1 MVTEAQDS
9 QQPGWLVR
17 ATEGE
22 RLVLRAGGVWVVAM
36 IAELDPLV
44 AESDDNVTFSNVQI
58 DLSEVSQLDTS
69 GAMLFYRVAKAF
81 ETQGAKVEYV
91 GVSESHQPLLK
102 LVEAA
107 EREPHDVELPP
118 ENTFVLMVERVG
130 KSVFEALAEGTALLN
145 FFGMTIVKLLQAFR
159 SPRRLRFVSLVH
171 QIEQTGLNAVPIVA
185 LLSFLIGLSGGR
197 SAAPVWCRDIH
208 REPVGGFGFAGD
220 WCSIDG
226 DNGRRTFGLRLYCSD
241 RHDEGQRRGRCDADV
256 GPRSSRGLG
265 AAKSKRV
272 TDHIAIARLHCRFVR
287 PSWRC
292 GYVAFLTRPQHRAV
306 YAAAGRSCIAQE
318 FSRRHGEGASLCILD
333 CDGWLLR
340 GVTCF
345 R

>member
-1 MVTEAQDS
+1 MVADPQDS

-69 GAMLFYRVAKAF
+69 GAMLFYRVAKAS

-91 GVSESHQPLLK
+91 GVSESHQPLLQ

-107 EREPHDVELPP
+107 EREPHDVELPQ
-118 ENTFVLMVERVG
+118 ENTFVLMVERTG
-130 KSVFEALAEGTALLN
+130 KSVFEALAEGAALLN
-145 FFGMTIVKLLQAFR
+145 FFGMTIVKLLIALR

-185 LLSFLIGLSGGR
+185 LLSFLIGVVLAYQGAE
-197 SAAPVWCRDIH
+197 SASPVWCRDIH
-208 REPVGGFGFAGD
+208 REPIGG
-220 WCSIDG
+220 SV
-226 DNGRRTFGLRLYCSD
+226 LREIGVL
-241 RHDEGQRRGRCDADV
+241 
-256 GPRSSRGLG
+256 L
-265 AAKSKRV
+265 
-272 TDHIAIARLHCRFVR
+272 TAIMV
-287 PSWRC
+287 
-292 GYVAFLTRPQHRAV
+292 
-306 YAAAGRSCIAQE
+306 AGRSGSAFTAQIGTMKVNEEVDAMQTLGLDPVEVFVLPRVNALLITLPLLAFIADL
-318 FSRRHGEGASLCILD
+318 SGLLGGAVMSLSSLD
-333 CDGWLLR
+333 LNIVQFMRQLEDGP
-340 GVTCF
+340 C
-345 R
+345 